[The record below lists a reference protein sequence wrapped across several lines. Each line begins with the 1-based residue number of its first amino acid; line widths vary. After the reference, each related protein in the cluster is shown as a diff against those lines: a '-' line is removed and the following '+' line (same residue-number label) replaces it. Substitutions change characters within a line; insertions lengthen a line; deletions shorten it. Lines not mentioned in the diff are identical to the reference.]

1 MLYTLEST
9 IRQENRREKCSNP
22 FFCARTP
29 VCAHTHWLTQTEP
42 PTSACLV
49 QHTNTMAHPSS
60 SSSSRI
66 SSSCNSFKFKT
77 KPNIVIRRPTPLP
90 PTRVK
95 WSPFVVLISRCA
107 RVVWLEWKVYQK
119 HRPSPPTTIQTAL
132 SGCYF
137 PPTRVGNAIWCGGW
151 ESGLFRMWGGYL
163 LLKLYVIITKRVSRY
178 WFAMAEIN
186 LELFWKTWTWLLF
199 LEELP
204 VDARQ
209 LFPSNPLDR
218 CTGSGEVW
226 KILLSDTLKT

>member
-22 FFCARTP
+22 FFALAHQFVRTHIGLHKQNRQHQH
-29 VCAHTHWLTQTEP
+29 AGT
-42 PTSACLV
+42 
-49 QHTNTMAHPSS
+49 QHTNTMMAHP
-60 SSSSRI
+60 SSRI

-77 KPNIVIRRPTPLP
+77 KPNIVIRRP
-90 PTRVK
+90 
-95 WSPFVVLISRCA
+95 S
-107 RVVWLEWKVYQK
+107 
-119 HRPSPPTTIQTAL
+119 SPPTHSRKVKSFCCPHLSVRARCLTRVESLPKAPTQSPTTMETAL
-132 SGCYF
+132 RGCYF
-137 PPTRVGNAIWCGGW
+137 PPTRVGSAIWCGGW

-209 LFPSNPLDR
+209 LFLSNPLDR
-218 CTGSGEVW
+218 YTGSGEVR